1 MKKMNDVCFPFLTNG
16 AFRGRPEE
24 GQKEPKEGKW
34 ALKLGTD
41 GMCLRVVVVL
51 GLEVGLHFV
60 KEVVGGQ

>member
-1 MKKMNDVCFPFLTNG
+1 MAIVFCVPEKG
-16 AFRGRPEE
+16 AFGDRPEE
-24 GQKEPKEGKW
+24 GHKEPKEGKW

-60 KEVVGGQ
+60 KEIVGVR